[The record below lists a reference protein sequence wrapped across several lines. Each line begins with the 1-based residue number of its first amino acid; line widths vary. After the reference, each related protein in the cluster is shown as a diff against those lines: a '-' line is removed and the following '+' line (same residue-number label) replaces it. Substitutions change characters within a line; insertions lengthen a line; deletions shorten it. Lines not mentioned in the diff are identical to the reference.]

1 MENTPANWAEE
12 RATAL
17 QDNTGPRSQIHKNGH
32 SGTVHGERTLKV
44 AFTDPK
50 GTRIRQKGLR
60 AELLEKHLIKSISE
74 QIKAELNPEPPAP
87 ELCSVTRTDYA
98 AEGFRFVRP
107 APSAE
112 ETGVPR
118 GNPHTHWENM
128 QIPHRKDRTCST
140 LEPTDTYSIAVFIT
154 ICGPR
159 LTFSHLLHTS
169 TVIKRTVTTKLT
181 RPSRIGVKTK

>member
-107 APSAE
+107 APSADRDYKTDQAITYWSE
-112 ETGVPR
+112 NQIKIQGVTAIKTR
-118 GNPHTHWENM
+118 DNPFKKN
-128 QIPHRKDRTCST
+128 
-140 LEPTDTYSIAVFIT
+140 A
-154 ICGPR
+154 
-159 LTFSHLLHTS
+159 TFSTPITECLDDPINFPPES
-169 TVIKRTVTTKLT
+169 
-181 RPSRIGVKTK
+181 